1 MSENSRALALTDD
14 ALSALILV
22 YIHTRY
28 KWALRE
34 GRAYAAIPRATL
46 MKETRCTLKQLNP
59 RLTKMRRSGLF
70 TSKQHLIKF
79 KDGVR
84 NVSCYQQNDTVFKAL
99 EYEPKVPLSGPQNGL
114 AMGPQKEPAMGPQKG
129 TLLLEEKDLT
139 YGPYSGP
146 ISELHSQ
153 ESDFQSKEYSSG
165 SLKANPPTPL
175 PATGPGEPSMKKGM
189 KVQSVHEVEQAV
201 KAHKLLHKPGSLNS
215 LGDLWITA
223 VHEQT
228 KTFVPPLIKKQ
239 FQQLKMFA
247 VKCHP
252 HKPEAVLSYA
262 VKNWVKFTIKV
273 EQDEGIEITPDVPN
287 IGFILQHVGV
297 AVNVAF
303 PIQPPKQEAPVAK
316 FVPQPLQSIAAP
328 VEEYPQTLAE
338 LWGHPEPDGE

>member
-1 MSENSRALALTDD
+1 
-14 ALSALILV
+14 
-22 YIHTRY
+22 
-28 KWALRE
+28 
-34 GRAYAAIPRATL
+34 
-46 MKETRCTLKQLNP
+46 
-59 RLTKMRRSGLF
+59 
-70 TSKQHLIKF
+70 
-79 KDGVR
+79 
-84 NVSCYQQNDTVFKAL
+84 
-99 EYEPKVPLSGPQNGL
+99 
-114 AMGPQKEPAMGPQKG
+114 
-129 TLLLEEKDLT
+129 
-139 YGPYSGP
+139 
-146 ISELHSQ
+146 
-153 ESDFQSKEYSSG
+153 
-165 SLKANPPTPL
+165 
-175 PATGPGEPSMKKGM
+175 MKKGM